1 VSGGSPLFLNVDAV
15 LALHRDTIERFG
27 GEASL
32 RDRGLLES
40 ALAAPE
46 NAFLYA
52 GADLYTIAAYY
63 AFHIA
68 ENQPFVD
75 GNKRAALAS
84 ALDFLGVNGVT
95 LFDPEQRLFDAMIA
109 ISAKRLG
116 REGLAEL
123 FRALAAGSRG

>member
-1 VSGGSPLFLNVDAV
+1 MTEGRPLFLSIDAV
-15 LALHRDTIERFG
+15 LALHRDGIERFG
-27 GEASL
+27 GDSSL

-52 GADLYTIAAYY
+52 AADLYLIAAHY
-63 AFHIA
+63 AIHIA

-75 GNKRAALAS
+75 GNKRAALSA
-84 ALDFLGVNGVT
+84 ALDFLGLNGIT
-95 LFDPEQRLFDAMIA
+95 LLDPGQQLYDAMIA

-116 REGLAEL
+116 REDLAEL
-123 FRALAAGSRG
+123 LRSLAASSR